1 MANYRAPGVYVEE
14 ISSFP
19 PSVVA
24 VETAVP
30 AFIGYTARRPERPL
44 PPDMLTT
51 DPEEDRPIQPVK
63 IGSLLEFEELF
74 GRGVPPSIG
83 RIDLDENHQFVRAE
97 LTQTF
102 YLYSA
107 VQLFYANGGGDCYIV
122 SVDSLLDSTVSLPDA
137 GELGAGI
144 TALETW
150 DEPTIVLIP
159 DAVSLEAAAAGD
171 PHPLYGLSNT
181 LLQHCQTL
189 KDRVAI
195 LDLPQD
201 ATDGEDFRTNTGTAG
216 LAYGAAYTPW
226 LNAALPKPYDA
237 NVIDDSASIFVGAAA
252 GPGVS
257 LQVAVP
263 TDEGPLVAAAVG
275 AGPGSDEAATLYD
288 ESPTYRSILRGLN
301 ATALPLP
308 PSGAVAG
315 LYAFVDRS
323 RGVWKAPANV
333 SVSSVQSVTETF
345 TQSELGN
352 LNVDATSGKSI
363 NAIRHFSGKG
373 ILVFGARTLAG
384 NDGDYKYVSVR
395 RLMNMLEESIKK
407 ATEQFVF
414 EPNIANTW
422 TRVQA
427 MIENFLTLL
436 WRDGALQGAKQEHAF
451 RVAVGLGRTM
461 TPQDVIDGK
470 MIIEIAVAPVRPAEF
485 IVLRFMQH
493 LPNS

>member
-30 AFIGYTARRPERPL
+30 AFIGHTVRRPERPL
-44 PPDMLTT
+44 PPDMVAA

-74 GRGVPPSIG
+74 GRGVPPTID
-83 RIDLDENHQFVRAE
+83 RIELDDNHQFVRAG

-107 VQLFYANGGGDCYIV
+107 VQLFYANGGGDCYVV
-122 SVDSLLDSTVSLPDA
+122 SVDSLLDDTVVSPNA
-137 GELGAGI
+137 GELGEGI
-144 TALETW
+144 AALATW
-150 DEPTIVLIP
+150 DEPTILLVP
-159 DAVSLEAAAAGD
+159 DAVSLGGA
-171 PHPLYGLSNT
+171 PHASYGLADT
-181 LLQHCQTL
+181 LLQHCQAM

-195 LDLPQD
+195 LDLPQGD
-201 ATDGEDFRTNTGTAG
+201 MDGTAFRDNTGTSG

-237 NVIDDSASIFVGAAA
+237 NVIDDSASIFVGAGA
-252 GPGVS
+252 GAGVS
-257 LQVAVP
+257 LQAAVP

-275 AGPGSDEAATLYD
+275 AGPGSDEATTLYD

-384 NDGDYKYVSVR
+384 NDGDYKYISVR

-414 EPNIANTW
+414 EPNDANTW

-461 TPQDVIDGK
+461 TPQDVIDGR